1 MQPRSKPY
9 VWKDPAQMEEED
21 RSDRQQLVGIIDE
34 NLSDS
39 IYKFFERLAEQAK
52 LLDEI
57 KAQAMPET
65 LLSD

>member
-1 MQPRSKPY
+1 
-9 VWKDPAQMEEED
+9 MEEED